1 MDIVKNFYVN
11 ERTDSDHMSLSLEI
25 EEEDYIR
32 NKKEKEEDN
41 REEVQDIQE
50 RRKKTCWSKE
60 HKRAYRNKMELIDVE
75 MEKKENIEIRWQKI
89 REIIQDSMFKEE
101 RGRGK
106 KRDRIQRLV
115 GQEL

>member
-1 MDIVKNFYVN
+1 MGSRGSSVIVYIVINENCMDIVKNFYVN

-50 RRKKTCWSKE
+50 RRKKT
-60 HKRAYRNKMELIDVE
+60 Y
-75 MEKKENIEIRWQKI
+75 
-89 REIIQDSMFKEE
+89 
-101 RGRGK
+101 
-106 KRDRIQRLV
+106 
-115 GQEL
+115 